1 MANKVTNTDN
11 YTAIA
16 NAIRSKTGSSDTYT
30 PAEMAGAIMSIPQG
44 GGGYGYTLLGSAEF
58 TVNTTSTTE
67 LSVGTIDC
75 GSAAYTSQKLI
86 YVRIRD
92 KAGKRNGYYY
102 GSDSFVFNRNPGR
115 GSTDTTTSVAICTMR
130 YSSGAL
136 TSLIPS
142 TKYGIYPGSINSSGE
157 IAINGRYNSS
167 STSTINGTF
176 LCEVYSLDWPDGVS
190 PFA

>member
-1 MANKVTNTDN
+1 MANKITNTEH
-11 YTAIA
+11 YAAIA
-16 NAIRSKTGSSDTYT
+16 NAIRRKNGETDTYT
-30 PAEMAGAIMSIPQG
+30 PAEMADAIGRIPQ

-67 LSVGTIDC
+67 LSVGAIDC

-92 KAGKRNGYYY
+92 KAGKRSGYYY

-130 YSSGAL
+130 YSAGAP

-142 TKYGIYPGSINSSGE
+142 TKYGIYPKSINSSGE
-157 IAINGRYNSS
+157 IAINGLYNLSA
-167 STSTINGTF
+167 TSTINGTF
-176 LCEVYSLDWPDGVS
+176 LCEVYALDWPDGIS
-190 PFA
+190 PFL